1 MIDREAVRS
10 NAKYLRRVR
19 PIDPEEIA
27 EYIEGY
33 PHPAVVRQTL
43 REEAFDLGLCER
55 EDGTFVPVDEE
66 PLPAQGW
73 SPTAFPEEYAF
84 ALEDLLVDAYGA
96 NWHVGDS
103 GDRLRAAI
111 RRLKADYYF
120 GNDVE
125 YDAVAAHGYAI
136 YHLPDYYAVIGYVL
150 ETIAERGLLPKRL
163 RVLDVGAGSG
173 GPALGLADYVGEDV
187 LIEYHAIEPS
197 AAAGGLKRLL
207 EETGRNVHTKVH
219 ETTIESFSPESIES
233 IDSTDLSEK
242 TNSIEPADREESGAE
257 TDGPFDLIL
266 FGNVLSEL
274 DDPAA
279 AVERSLSWLASEG
292 SLIAFEP
299 ADLNTAT
306 GLREVER
313 AVAPPDGDVTVYAPT
328 LRLWDGMGPSDRG
341 WSFDVRDDLAVPP
354 FQQRLAD
361 GSTDGSDHGDKLAG
375 GDESDDTG
383 PEAYINTDVQFAY
396 SVLRTDGERRF
407 QVRSNPR
414 RYARMADMES
424 HVTDRIDLLSVKLS
438 HDLTDGS
445 ADRNALFKIGD
456 GSQKLEHYAVL
467 TRETTLNSDLQA
479 AAYGSVLAFENVL
492 VLWNDDEGAYN
503 LVVDDETI
511 VEAIAG
517 R

>member
-55 EDGTFVPVDEE
+55 EDGTFVPVGEE

-73 SPTAFPEEYAF
+73 APTAFPEAYTF

-111 RRLKADYYF
+111 RRLKTDYYF

-125 YDAVAAHGYAI
+125 YDEVAAHGYAI

-150 ETIAERGLLPKRL
+150 ETIAERGLLPRQL

-173 GPALGLADYVGEDV
+173 GPALGLADYVGASGLV
-187 LIEYHAIEPS
+187 EYHAIEPS
-197 AAAGGLKRLL
+197 PATDVLKRLL
-207 EETGRNVHTKVH
+207 EETGRNVHTTVH
-219 ETTIESFSPESIES
+219 ETTIESFSPAS
-233 IDSTDLSEK
+233 ID
-242 TNSIEPADREESGAE
+242 SIEPADREDSTAQ

-292 SLIAFEP
+292 SLVAFEP

-313 AVAPPDGDVTVYAPT
+313 TVAPPDGNVTVYAPT
-328 LRLWDGMGPSDRG
+328 LRLWDGMAPSDRG
-341 WSFDVRDDLAVPP
+341 WSFDVREDLAVPP

-361 GSTDGSDHGDKLAG
+361 GSTDDATHGDTSPG
-375 GDESDDTG
+375 TDESG
-383 PEAYINTDVQFAY
+383 EASPEAYINTDVQFAY
-396 SVLRTDGERRF
+396 SVLRTDDERRF

-424 HVTDRIDLLSVKLS
+424 HVTDRIDLLAVKLS

-445 ADRNALFKIGD
+445 ADRNPLFKIGD
-456 GSQKLEHYAVL
+456 GSQQLEHYAVL

-492 VLWNDDEGAYN
+492 ALWNDDEGAYN

-511 VEAIAG
+511 VETIAG